1 MAAAAAVA
9 AAAATAAVIL
19 GGGNLKCC
27 ISAVCQLI
35 LMKLDR
41 QTKERMLSTT
51 DTNDNLENC
60 VVL

>member
-1 MAAAAAVA
+1 MAAAAVAAA

-19 GGGNLKCC
+19 GGNLKCC